1 MILSSFP
8 VEQEGAL
15 SDEEI
20 QARADKEGLEQ
31 LRKKFDDLEEEL
43 EREAE
48 EDENLPEGVERMI
61 QGMIRLCRQ
70 MMVAAADKEAEFWSK
85 MKQLEVLQ
93 NIESL
98 KRDRRL
104 NHCSPGPVL
113 PDEKCVSRHSC
124 FIEGLGDRRLPNHE

>member
-1 MILSSFP
+1 MILSWFS

-20 QARADKEGLEQ
+20 EARADKEGLEQ

-85 MKQLEVLQ
+85 MKQLEVRQ
-93 NIESL
+93 NIESF
-98 KRDRRL
+98 KKDRKL
-104 NHCSPGPVL
+104 YHCSPGPVL

>member
-1 MILSSFP
+1 MILSSFL

-20 QARADKEGLEQ
+20 QARADKEGLDQ

-85 MKQLEVLQ
+85 MKQLEVRQ
-93 NIESL
+93 NIESF
-98 KRDRRL
+98 KKDRKL
-104 NHCSPGPVL
+104 YHCSPGPVL

>member
-93 NIESL
+93 NIESF
-98 KRDRRL
+98 KKDRKL
-104 NHCSPGPVL
+104 YHCSPGPVL

>member
-93 NIESL
+93 NIKSL
-98 KRDRRL
+98 KRDRKL
-104 NHCSPGPVL
+104 YYCSPGPVL
-113 PDEKCVSRHSC
+113 PDEKCVSRYSC
-124 FIEGLGDRRLPNHE
+124 FIKGLGDRRLPNHE